1 MNLQM
6 STTYYQ
12 WVLPISKVSI
22 KMQISD
28 EWGGS
33 WMPDP
38 DTPITD
44 SLWICKATWLICKF
58 YSETTY
64 FVIPEIHVYWKPQQ
78 FSQIN
83 EYANQLSI
91 PFQLYCEYANNTPKT
106 SQLCKLAQWQLIPD
120 HSWICKL
127 HKSIMWGK
135 PRFQEAHEY
144 VNESRAYTNPTR
156 SCYTHFLSCD
166 LRMEGNLPPSSW
178 WRTHVYIHVY
188 IRKSLLVSQT
198 RS

>member
-1 MNLQM
+1 MNGEGLGCQTRTRPSQIAYEYAKQHDWYAN
-6 STTYYQ
+6 STQKPLILWSLRFMYTENHSNSAK
-12 WVLPISKVSI
+12 LMN
-22 KMQISD
+22 MQI
-28 EWGGS
+28 
-33 WMPDP
+33 
-38 DTPITD
+38 
-44 SLWICKATWLICKF
+44 
-58 YSETTY
+58 
-64 FVIPEIHVYWKPQQ
+64 
-78 FSQIN
+78 N
-83 EYANQLSI
+83 SI
-91 PFQLYCEYANNTPKT
+91 PFQLFCEYANNTPKT

-120 HSWICKL
+120 HSWICKP